1 MLDRFL
7 DFLVSAM
14 NMTQKNWERHANP
27 WSVWTRVATFPFL
40 LLALWSIHWIGW
52 WSLAPIG
59 IIAIWLW
66 LNPRVFP
73 PPASTKSWAAR
84 AVMGERIYIMRVIRP
99 IPVYHSNAAQI
110 LSIGSAVGA
119 LLIGAGLIAADVTAF
134 LLGGVTAFLCK
145 MWFVDRMVWLF
156 DDMAR
161 EHPEYEKWLR

>member
-1 MLDRFL
+1 MNRIL
-7 DFLVSAM
+7 DFIGSLFQMDAA
-14 NMTQKNWERHANP
+14 TWERHANP

-52 WSLAPIG
+52 WAVLPIG
-59 IIAIWLW
+59 LLAVWLW
-66 LNPRVFP
+66 LNPRLFP

-84 AVMGERIYIMRVIRP
+84 AVMGERIYLLRFMKP

-110 LSIGSAVGA
+110 LSIGGAVGGLMA
-119 LLIGAGLIAADVTAF
+119 AAGLFAAEPTFFLTGAVT
-134 LLGGVTAFLCK
+134 TFLCK

-161 EHPEYEKWLR
+161 EYPEYEKWLR